1 MSIVAYDKLHKHP
14 SNRIQG
20 NRMIRKLIFGLTLAL
35 GCVSV
40 TTNAADTNSPSAKTD
55 TCDDFTNVSLRKLRS
70 TETLN
75 LCEFKNK
82 PLLIVNTASNCGFTS
97 QFEGLETLYKKYKEQ
112 GLVVLGFPSDDF
124 FQEEN
129 DEKDTAKV
137 CYVNYGVTFP
147 MLATSAVRGSD
158 ANPIFKHLN
167 AKTSSP
173 NWNFYKYVVSADR
186 QTVTRFNS
194 RVKPDS
200 AKLESAI
207 KSAF

>member
-1 MSIVAYDKLHKHP
+1 MKS
-14 SNRIQG
+14 
-20 NRMIRKLIFGLTLAL
+20 FLTLVLSLVFTVCAF
-35 GCVSV
+35 SQIQ
-40 TTNAADTNSPSAKTD
+40 SP
-55 TCDDFTNVSLRKLRS
+55 
-70 TETLN
+70 
-75 LCEFKNK
+75 
-82 PLLIVNTASNCGFTS
+82 
-97 QFEGLETLYKKYKEQ
+97 
-112 GLVVLGFPSDDF
+112 DDF

-186 QTVTRFNS
+186 QSVTRFNS